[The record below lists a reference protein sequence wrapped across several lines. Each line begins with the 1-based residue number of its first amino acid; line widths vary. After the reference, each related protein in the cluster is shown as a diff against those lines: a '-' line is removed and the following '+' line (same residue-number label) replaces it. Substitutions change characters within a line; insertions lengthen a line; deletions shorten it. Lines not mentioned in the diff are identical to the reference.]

1 MAKKELVLIGAG
13 KIGRGYIADL
23 FNTAGYKLTFL
34 EYSEALVQKLRAQG
48 YYTVFRSH
56 SDKPGYDK
64 AVIRGYDA
72 FCTQTEY
79 EQCLNAIANTNY
91 VSIHVFP
98 GACESI
104 GHMLGDAVKLR
115 RQNGN
120 TEPLDLLFC
129 VNFVYPGDIFKK
141 YMLERLNEEEAAFMQ
156 EHVGFVES
164 LVYRLG
170 ADPMPEMRAEDELS
184 ILSGDNDYLPV
195 GDEWKGAIPEGVK
208 LPVRDH
214 MPARLVYKIWAGNT
228 SHLASASFG
237 QRKGYQWAWQS
248 ESDPYVRKCAAFCA
262 REASWGIATEFGM
275 EETNLREH
283 PEKRFDPASV
293 NPDVEDPLTRI
304 AQDPKRKLA
313 RNDRLVGPALLCLKH
328 GKIPYYLA
336 RSAAMM
342 FYFENPKDAAAVE
355 IQEYLKENGIEK
367 AIEKYCQ
374 LDRSK
379 KEEEMLF
386 QLILAQ
392 YFDVNEGDCFDMPYY
407 KKI

>member
-23 FNTAGYKLTFL
+23 FNDAGYKLTFL

-56 SDKPGYDK
+56 HDRPGYDK
-64 AVIRGYDA
+64 VVIRGYDA

-79 EQCLNAIANTNY
+79 QQCLDAIANTNY
-91 VSIHVFP
+91 ASIHVFP

-115 RQNGN
+115 YQNGN

-141 YMLERLNEEEAAFMQ
+141 YMLERLNEEEAAFME

-184 ILSGDNDYLPV
+184 ILSGDNDTLPV
-195 GDEWKGAIPEGVK
+195 GDEWKGAIPEGIK
-208 LPVRDH
+208 MPVRDH

-228 SHLASASFG
+228 SHLANASFG
-237 QRKGYQWAWQS
+237 QRRGYQWAWQS
-248 ESDPYVRKCAAFCA
+248 ENDPYVRKCAAFCA
-262 REASWGIATEFGM
+262 REASWGIAAEFGM
-275 EETNLREH
+275 EEADLREH
-283 PEKRFDPASV
+283 PEERFDPASV
-293 NPDVEDPLTRI
+293 NPEVEDPLTRI

-328 GKIPYYLA
+328 GRIPYYLA
-336 RSAAMM
+336 RNAAMM

-355 IQEYLKENGIEK
+355 ILEYLKENGIEK

-392 YFDVNEGDCFDMPYY
+392 YFDVNEGDHFDMPYY

>member
-115 RQNGN
+115 YQNGN

-141 YMLERLNEEEAAFMQ
+141 YMLERLNEKEAAFME

-170 ADPMPEMRAEDELS
+170 ADPMPDMRAEDELS
-184 ILSGDNDYLPV
+184 ILSGDN
-195 GDEWKGAIPEGVK
+195 AICPWATNG
-208 LPVRDH
+208 R
-214 MPARLVYKIWAGNT
+214 ARFRR
-228 SHLASASFG
+228 ASSC
-237 QRKGYQWAWQS
+237 
-248 ESDPYVRKCAAFCA
+248 PCAIIC
-262 REASWGIATEFGM
+262 RRGWCTKSGRATRA
-275 EETNLREH
+275 TW
-283 PEKRFDPASV
+283 
-293 NPDVEDPLTRI
+293 
-304 AQDPKRKLA
+304 
-313 RNDRLVGPALLCLKH
+313 PAL
-328 GKIPYYLA
+328 PSA
-336 RSAAMM
+336 R
-342 FYFENPKDAAAVE
+342 
-355 IQEYLKENGIEK
+355 EK
-367 AIEKYCQ
+367 AISG
-374 LDRSK
+374 LGRARTIR
-379 KEEEMLF
+379 M
-386 QLILAQ
+386 
-392 YFDVNEGDCFDMPYY
+392 
-407 KKI
+407 